1 MKGRKG
7 PLTIVRYRIEWLG
20 LKFLLTLVRLMPVD
34 VASAIMGWFWRHLA
48 PFNRRHKRALANL
61 QAAYPEKTL
70 AECEEI
76 ARDMWENLGR
86 VTAETILLDRVTSD
100 RTRFTFDL
108 ENARRQIDG
117 VGCVVV
123 SMHSGNWEVTAL
135 GGIVA
140 GHRPAGV
147 YQSTKNPYSD
157 REIFELRHRL
167 YPGGLF
173 AKSHDT
179 ARRILAIVRNR
190 GMISFLADLRDYRGP
205 KVPFFGRPAY
215 ATTFPATIARGN
227 RLPLIITRV
236 VREGGVKF
244 RIEAKPLDYPIT
256 GDRKADVEE
265 TTRMIHRQFEEW
277 IREYPSQWMWI
288 HRKWV

>member
-1 MKGRKG
+1 MK
-7 PLTIVRYRIEWLG
+7 IIRYRIEWLG
-20 LKFLLTLVRLMPVD
+20 LKTLLVLIRLMPID
-34 VASAIMGWFWRHLA
+34 AASAMMGWFWRHLA
-48 PFNRRHKRALANL
+48 PFNHRHKRAIANL
-61 QAAYPEKTL
+61 QAAFPEKSSS
-70 AECEEI
+70 ECEAI
-76 ARDMWENLGR
+76 AGDMWENLGR
-86 VTAETILLDRVTSD
+86 VTAETIQLDRIVAD
-100 RTRFTFDL
+100 RSRFTFDL
-108 ENARRQIDG
+108 EKARERIDG

-140 GHRPAGV
+140 GHKPAGV
-147 YQSTKNPYSD
+147 YQATKNPYSD
-157 REIFELRHRL
+157 REIHELRQGL

-179 ARRILAIVRNR
+179 ARRILSIVRNH
-190 GMISFLADLRDYRGP
+190 GMISFLADLRDFRGP

-215 ATTFPATIARGN
+215 ATAFPATIARGN
-227 RLPLIITRV
+227 KVPLIVTRV
-236 VREGGVKF
+236 VREGGAKF

-265 TTRMIHRQFEEW
+265 TTAMIHRQFEDW